1 MATTSITQPSSLE
14 LIQKSYTE
22 TLESFNSVV
31 KLAEYLAG
39 LDYVSMETV
48 DRLNLLE
55 GEGSAGLVEAKEVLI
70 NILMSLG
77 VVKFAEV
84 KKSIREYSK
93 LNKSESGTVTITS
106 PLPKSVPQS
115 YKSPSP
121 EPKENGLECKEG
133 VSGNAKEKAERHHRH
148 RGHDKSSRK
157 QLTTEVSQYSS
168 MSLTFRC
175 TYTCELK

>member
-14 LIQKSYTE
+14 LIQRSYTE
-22 TLESFNSVV
+22 TLESFDSVV
-31 KLAEYLAG
+31 NLAEYLAG
-39 LDYVSMETV
+39 LDFVSMETV
-48 DRLNLLE
+48 DQLNLLE

-77 VVKFAEV
+77 VAKFAEV

-93 LNKSESGTVTITS
+93 LTKSESATVATPHTVTS
-106 PLPKSVPQS
+106 PLPKPDPQT

-133 VSGNAKEKAERHHRH
+133 VSSNAKEKAERHHRH

-157 QLTTEVSQYSS
+157 QLTTEVSQCSG
-168 MSLTFRC
+168 MFRC
-175 TYTCELK
+175 TYIYL

>member
-1 MATTSITQPSSLE
+1 MSATSITQPSSLE
-14 LIQKSYTE
+14 LIQRSYTE
-22 TLESFNSVV
+22 TLESLDSVV
-31 KLAEYLAG
+31 NLAEYLAG

-48 DRLNLLE
+48 DKLNLLE

-93 LNKSESGTVTITS
+93 HIKSESTTVGTTHTVTS
-106 PLPKSVPQS
+106 PLPKPVPRS

-121 EPKENGLECKEG
+121 EPKENGLEYKEG
-133 VSGNAKEKAERHHRH
+133 MSGNVKEKAERHHRH
-148 RGHDKSSRK
+148 RGHDMSTRK
-157 QLTTEVSQYSS
+157 QLTTEVSQD
-168 MSLTFRC
+168 
-175 TYTCELK
+175 